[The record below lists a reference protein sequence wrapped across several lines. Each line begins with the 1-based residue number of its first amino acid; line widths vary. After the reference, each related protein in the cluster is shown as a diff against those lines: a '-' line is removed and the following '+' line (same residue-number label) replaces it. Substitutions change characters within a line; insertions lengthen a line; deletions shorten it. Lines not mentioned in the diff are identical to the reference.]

1 MRSRKV
7 IVQNEHGIHAR
18 VAIRVLEKARNL
30 DSQVTICKG
39 CVKADGCSILEML
52 LLGAGKGSEVE
63 LIVSGGDEEQ
73 SINAISDIFAD
84 GSGI

>member
-18 VAIRVLEKARNL
+18 VAIRVLEKTRNL

-39 CVKADGCSILEML
+39 CVKADPTDAPFSNFSCLAQGRDL
-52 LLGAGKGSEVE
+52 KW
-63 LIVSGGDEEQ
+63 
-73 SINAISDIFAD
+73 N
-84 GSGI
+84 

>member
-1 MRSRKV
+1 MRSKKV

-18 VAIRVLEKARNL
+18 VALRVLEKTKYL

-39 CVKADGCSILEML
+39 CAKANGCSILEL
-52 LLGAGKGSEVE
+52 LMLGAGKGTEVE
-63 LIVSGGDEEQ
+63 LVVCGGDEEK
-73 SINAISDIFAD
+73 SMKTISEIFAD